1 MKSLRLASVAWIL
14 SAIVAGLLGAFL
26 LGMGEHPEERTMGL
40 FLAAGAL
47 LAAGSGTVGVM
58 RPSTA
63 FARWSVLLA
72 VVWVIGSIVFVPR
85 LGFESD
91 RLLLGV
97 LPAMLPVVAGLASLS
112 WASRRLPE

>member
-1 MKSLRLASVAWIL
+1 MKSLRLAGVAWIL
-14 SAIVAGLLGAFL
+14 SAIVAGLLSAFL
-26 LGMGEHPEERTMGL
+26 LGLGEHPEESGIGL
-40 FLAAGAL
+40 FLAVGAL

-72 VVWVIGSIVFVPR
+72 VGWVIGSIVFVPR

-91 RLLLGV
+91 RLVFGV
-97 LPAMLPVVAGLASLS
+97 LPAILPVVAGLASLS
-112 WASRRLPE
+112 WARRRLPE